1 MKKIGLTIF
10 SSTKPEEEQRKLIK
24 HLVNLLDM
32 DGSYAGW
39 RAMHNIPPHLSLG
52 HEGGDGPLLHL
63 SNGEAFP
70 VRKYFKQQPERT
82 EWLAQRLPDLLELE
96 KHWKASMGGNSE
108 PERTLKS
115 DILAEWE
122 AISRTEKVRWA
133 EENGHDWL
141 SLQHDG
147 VIIALHT
154 GLTKDQA
161 ILELQVLCSRALGYQ
176 QPIEAKPMSAG
187 DLAALPA
194 CDRRPAPARESG
206 GGAGGV

>member
-1 MKKIGLTIF
+1 MATGWITGGREYAKDTDPFKLPKFLRNRALCRFGYDFDDSCSYPRAALRAIRCHTSLAGILIRNRDEIMKKIGLTIF

-24 HLVNLLDM
+24 LHLVNLLDM

-82 EWLAQRLPDLLELE
+82 EWLAQRLPDLHELE

-115 DILAEWE
+115 DYFCRMGSNI
-122 AISRTEKVRWA
+122 T
-133 EENGHDWL
+133 N
-141 SLQHDG
+141 
-147 VIIALHT
+147 
-154 GLTKDQA
+154 
-161 ILELQVLCSRALGYQ
+161 
-176 QPIEAKPMSAG
+176 
-187 DLAALPA
+187 
-194 CDRRPAPARESG
+194 
-206 GGAGGV
+206 